1 MHEETSV
8 LRFDEDLYTEKRE
21 RERWSTFV
29 VQISIESVK

>member
-21 RERWSTFV
+21 REREMFV